1 MTETISDKKTI
12 IFAGGGTGGHLLPGI
27 AVAEQL
33 DSQSAFRFFFVG
45 SNRTVEQKIIESAGY
60 QHLRLPS
67 SSTSDLKRTPVRFL
81 WNNSRAFL
89 QARRFLRKEKPAVVI
104 GLGGFASVPVV
115 FAASRLKI
123 PVVLLEQNII
133 AGRANQ
139 FLFSRSNLVCTSFAE
154 TSFKSADN
162 TKTDQ
167 PRIVFTGNPV
177 RKKILKSA
185 SSNETIINKLDRTLI
200 LVLGGSQGATAVN
213 DAVVSMLKQCS
224 DVLLCKLHLVHQAG
238 TQDYRNVEN
247 AYQQLKETYPELQV
261 TVQPFIENLS
271 EWYSQAGLIISRA
284 GATTLAELACVGC
297 PTVLIPFPDSIG
309 DHQLLNAR
317 FFEDS
322 GAAVLV
328 EQSHEITSTA
338 KLLGD
343 VVLTLLT
350 DCDQR
355 DKMRQS
361 MIKISLPQAARDVAV
376 EVTKLIN

>member
-1 MTETISDKKTI
+1 MTESISDKKSI

-33 DSQSAFRFFFVG
+33 DSQNEFQILFVG
-45 SNRTVEQKIIESAGY
+45 SNRPVEQQIIESAGY

-67 SSTSDLKRTPVRFL
+67 SSTSDLKRTPIRFL
-81 WNNSRAFL
+81 WNNGRAFL

-115 FAASRLKI
+115 IAASWLRI

-154 TSFKSADN
+154 TSFKNADN
-162 TKTDQ
+162 TKSDQ

-177 RKKILKSA
+177 RKNILKSA
-185 SSNETIINKLDRTLI
+185 SSNETIINKVDRTLI

-213 DAVVSMLKQCS
+213 DAIISMLKQCS
-224 DVLLCKLHLVHQAG
+224 DVLLCKLHLVHQTG
-238 TQDYRNVEN
+238 SHDYRNVEK
-247 AYQQLKETYPELQV
+247 AYQQLKEIYPELQV

-271 EWYSQAGLIISRA
+271 EWYSQVDLVISRA

-328 EQSHEITSTA
+328 EQAQEIASTA
-338 KLLGD
+338 KLLWD
-343 VVLTLLT
+343 VVLALLT

-355 DKMRQS
+355 NKMRQS
-361 MIKISLPQAARDVAV
+361 MRDISLPQAARDVAV
-376 EVTKLIN
+376 EVTKLLN